1 MICPLLWEKDTGLEV
16 ITEQLKWTKN
26 STAQEEIKCDIR
38 SHHGNSQATDSGVFS
53 YGEVLEWG
61 ITVKLF
67 FLEGLSWGRKILG
80 ACCLENAF
88 NEG

>member
-1 MICPLLWEKDTGLEV
+1 MNKIKT
-16 ITEQLKWTKN
+16 N
-26 STAQEEIKCDIR
+26 STVLKEISCDIR
-38 SHHGNSQATDSGVFS
+38 NHHGNSQATDSGVFS

-61 ITVKLF
+61 IIVELL
-67 FLEGLSWGRKILG
+67 FLEGLCWGRKILE